1 MKFIEHLEVV
11 REFTHGLIGVSPNL
25 LGPDIFQDRF
35 GLLGVV
41 PEIGLV
47 GDPLFVFDFY
57 AFTIVVKGTS
67 SRQPLWPSRLS
78 IGRLSCEMVKRQ
90 R

>member
-1 MKFIEHLEVV
+1 MKHLQVV
-11 REFTHGLIGVSPNL
+11 NRFADGLIGIGPDL
-25 LGPDIFQDRF
+25 LGPYVLQDRF

-47 GDPLFVFDFY
+47 GDPFFVFDFY
-57 AFTIVVKGTS
+57 AFTIVVKDTS
-67 SRQPLWPSRLS
+67 SRQPLGPSRLS
-78 IGRLSCEMVKRQ
+78 AGRLSYAFGKGQ